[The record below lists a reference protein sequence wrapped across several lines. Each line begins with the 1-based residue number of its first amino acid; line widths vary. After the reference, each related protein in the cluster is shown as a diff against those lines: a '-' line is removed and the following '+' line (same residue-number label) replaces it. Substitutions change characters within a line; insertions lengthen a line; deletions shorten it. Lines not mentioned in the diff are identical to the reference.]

1 VERTPGFE
9 SPEAAALAGW
19 RDASGAELRI
29 ISTEVIGERAEVVI
43 AYGADDRDRDYAYFI
58 RRGGRWHPAVQGS
71 GPSHRW
77 WDPSFLDW
85 G

>member
-1 VERTPGFE
+1 
-9 SPEAAALAGW
+9 
-19 RDASGAELRI
+19 
-29 ISTEVIGERAEVVI
+29 VVI
-43 AYGADDRDRDYAYFI
+43 AYGADDRDRDYAYFT